1 MRNYRVEADVKISG
15 TDRVTVGTVALT
27 GKMKTMGYHYF

>member
-1 MRNYRVEADVKISG
+1 MRNYWVEADVRISG

-27 GKMKTMGYHYF
+27 DNIKQ